1 VREQELPDTR
11 SYDHFD
17 RASKNSKQ
25 QLEGGSM
32 SFCVRPGLNTLVGV
46 VGMTIAAGTAS
57 AQEAS
62 TDAIEE
68 ITVTAQRRA
77 ERLTDVPISLTA
89 YSDQRMDQQGVR
101 SIDDIARLTPGI
113 TFTRGDARNAGAGNI
128 AIRGISSTVATSTT
142 GIYIDDTPI
151 QTRIIGAGA
160 SNYNVFPAVFD
171 LERVEVLRGPQGTLF
186 GSGSEGGTLRFIT
199 PKPSL
204 DTYSMYARAE
214 SGFIDRGGQSYEL
227 GAAIG
232 GPIVND
238 KLGFRLTAMAK
249 RDGGYVDRVNT
260 DPKAGDAPLAVFD
273 NDPSTPPTILP
284 ARNKVNFVAE
294 KDSNFQEARVAKGAL
309 SFVPVD
315 GLEMIASV
323 YYQNIDYN
331 DTNTWWRALSD
342 TDDGVYRQGN
352 ALRQP
357 SKDRFTLPALA
368 INWDLGPVR
377 LVSNTS
383 YFDRNQ
389 RALNDYTA
397 FESALW
403 ARNWTFPVGM
413 QAPTTQINTQKGI
426 TQELRLEG
434 GEEDSRIK
442 WVAGA
447 FYQKYRQESKQFVE
461 DTFLPNLFQDVTGV
475 PFVVALG
482 PLADGLYTFKQDSV
496 IAHDEQLA
504 GFAQVD
510 LKLVDKLTLTAGL
523 RYAETKFD
531 ATAHY
536 EGPVVGPPVNDAGE
550 KTEHPLTPKVGLSY
564 KFTRDNLLYAT
575 AAKGFRVGG
584 YNPQVGLPCGP
595 LLASQG
601 YVPSAGNPTGRPA
614 TFNSDSLWSY
624 EIGSKNVLNDG
635 RAQISGSAYYI
646 NWKDIQQ
653 AVVLGSCGFQFTA
666 NLGKAVSQGVDL
678 DASFRLG
685 SSLTLGTAIGYN
697 DAKFKETVFGG
708 PGATVSLVSDGDH
721 IPGAPW
727 TVTLNGQYDFTVG
740 AREAFV
746 RFDYEYRSQ
755 GPDDTSALNVANR
768 SPVLPPPDP
777 ETFVRLPATSLLSL
791 RTGVQ
796 IGGANASFFVKNL
809 LNKNP
814 LVTRA
819 DLSFG
824 GPPHGY
830 TAQTVLPRTVGAT
843 LTYRY

>member
-1 VREQELPDTR
+1 
-11 SYDHFD
+11 
-17 RASKNSKQ
+17 
-25 QLEGGSM
+25 M
-32 SFCVRPGLNTLVGV
+32 SFSSRPGLNTLFSV
-46 VGMTIAAGTAS
+46 VGLSLASGGVS
-57 AQEAS
+57 AQ
-62 TDAIEE
+62 DAGAESLEE
-68 ITVTAQRRA
+68 ITVTAQRRL
-77 ERLTDVPISLTA
+77 ERLTDVPVSISA
-89 YSDQRMDQQGVR
+89 YSQERIDQQGVK

-113 TFTRGDARNAGAGNI
+113 TFNRSDGRNAASANI

-186 GSGSEGGTLRFIT
+186 GSGSEGGTIRFIT

-204 DTYSMYARAE
+204 DTYSLYARAE
-214 SGFIDRGGQSYEL
+214 SSVIDSGGMSYE
-227 GAAIG
+227 GGVAAG
-232 GPIVND
+232 GPIVD
-238 KLGFRLTAMAK
+238 GRVGFRVSALVK

-260 DPKAGDAPLAVFD
+260 DPRPGDAPLAVFD

-284 ARNKVNFVAE
+284 ARDKANFTVE
-294 KDSNFQEARVAKGAL
+294 KDSNFQETLVGKAAISFAATDAL
-309 SFVPVD
+309 EFV
-315 GLEMIASV
+315 ASV

-342 TDDGVYRQGN
+342 ADGGIYRQGN
-352 ALRQP
+352 ALGQP
-357 SKDRFTLPALA
+357 SSDRFTLPSLVV
-368 INWDLGPVR
+368 NWDLGPVR

-403 ARNWTFPVGM
+403 ARYWTFPVGM
-413 QAPTTQINTQKGI
+413 AAPTRQINTQKGV
-426 TQELRLEG
+426 TQEFRLEAG
-434 GEEDSRIK
+434 DKDSRLK

-461 DTFLPNLFQDVTGV
+461 DPALPNLFADVTGV
-475 PFVVALG
+475 PFALALG
-482 PLADGLYTFKQDSV
+482 QLSDGLYTFRQDSV

-510 LKLVDKLTLTAGL
+510 FKPVEKLTLTAGL

-536 EGPVVGPPVNDAGE
+536 EGPVVGPPVDDAGE
-550 KTEHPLTPKVGLSY
+550 KTERPITPKFGVSWQLTP
-564 KFTRDNLLYAT
+564 DNLLYAT

-584 YNPQVGLPCGP
+584 YNPQVGLPCRP
-595 LLASQG
+595 LLDSLG
-601 YVPSAGNPTGRPA
+601 FGPSAGNPTGRPG
-614 TFNSDSLWSY
+614 TFDSDTLWSY
-624 EIGSKNVLNDG
+624 EVGSKNVFGGG
-635 RAQISGSAYYI
+635 RAQVSGSAYYI
-646 NWKDIQQ
+646 DWKDIQQ
-653 AVVLGSCGFQFTA
+653 GVGLASCGFAFTA
-666 NLGKAVSQGVDL
+666 NLGKAVSQGFDL
-678 DASFRLG
+678 EASVRVASG
-685 SSLTLGTAIGYN
+685 VTVGTAIGYN
-697 DAKFKETVFGG
+697 DAEFKETVFGG
-708 PGATVSLVSDGDH
+708 PAATVSLVSDGDK

-727 TVTLNGQYDFTVG
+727 TANFNGQYDFML
-740 AREAFV
+740 AQREAYV
-746 RFDYEYRSQ
+746 RFDYEYRTK
-755 GPDDTSALNVANR
+755 GPDDTSALNLANR

-777 ETFVRLPATSLLSL
+777 EIFLRAPSISLLSL
-791 RTGVQ
+791 RAGVQ
-796 IGGANASFFVKNL
+796 IGAANVSAFVRNV
-809 LNKNP
+809 LNENP

-830 TAQTVLPRTVGAT
+830 TAQTLLPRTVGVT
-843 LTYRY
+843 MTYRY

>member
-1 VREQELPDTR
+1 
-11 SYDHFD
+11 
-17 RASKNSKQ
+17 
-25 QLEGGSM
+25 M
-32 SFCVRPGLNTLVGV
+32 SFSARPGLNTLVGV
-46 VGMTIAAGTAS
+46 VGMTIAAGTVS

-101 SIDDIARLTPGI
+101 NIDDIARLTPGI
-113 TFTRGDARNAGAGNI
+113 TFTRGDARNAGAANI

-214 SGFIDRGGQSYEL
+214 SGFIDRGGQNYEL

-232 GPIVND
+232 GPIIDD
-238 KLGFRLTAMAK
+238 KLGFRLTAMTR

-260 DPKAGDAPLAVFD
+260 DPKAGDAPLAVFN

-284 ARNKVNFVAE
+284 ARNKVNFVSE

-315 GLEMIASV
+315 GLELMASV

-331 DTNTWWRALSD
+331 DTNTWWRAISD
-342 TDDGVYRQGN
+342 TDDGIYQQGN
-352 ALRQP
+352 TLRQP

-368 INWDLGPVR
+368 INWNLGAIR

-413 QAPTTQINTQKGI
+413 AAPTTQINTQKGI

-461 DTFLPNLFQDVTGV
+461 DTFLPNLFADVTGV
-475 PFVVALG
+475 PFAVALG

-496 IAHDEQLA
+496 IAHDEQSA
-504 GFAQVD
+504 AFAQVD
-510 LKLVDKLTLTAGL
+510 ITPVEKLTVTAGL

-536 EGPVVGPPVNDAGE
+536 EGPVVGPVVNDAGE
-550 KTEHPLTPKVGLSY
+550 KTEHPLTPKLGLSY
-564 KFTRDNLLYAT
+564 KFTRDHLLYAT

-584 YNPQVGLPCGP
+584 YNPQVGLPCIP
-595 LLASQG
+595 LLASFG
-601 YVPSAGNPTGRPA
+601 YAPSAGNPTGRPS
-614 TFNSDSLWSY
+614 TFDSDSLWSY

-646 NWKDIQQ
+646 DWKNIQQ
-653 AVVLGSCGFQFTA
+653 GVALGSCGFAFTA

-697 DAKFKETVFGG
+697 DAKFKQTVFGG
-708 PGATVSLVSDGDH
+708 PAGTVSLVRDGDH
-721 IPGAPW
+721 IAGSPW
-727 TVTLNGQYDFTVG
+727 TVTLNGQYDFKLG
-740 AREAFV
+740 ARDAFA
-746 RFDYEYRSQ
+746 RLDYEYRSQ
-755 GPDDTSALNVANR
+755 GPDDTSALNLQNR
-768 SPVLPPPDP
+768 SPVLPPPDR
-777 ETFVRLPATSLLSL
+777 EVLVRAPSLSSLSI

-796 IGGANASFFVKNL
+796 IGGANASLFVKNL
-809 LNKNP
+809 LNQNP
-814 LVTRA
+814 LVVRG
-819 DLSFG
+819 DLMLNG
-824 GPPHGY
+824 GPHGY
-830 TAQTVLPRTVGAT
+830 TAQTVMPRTVGAT